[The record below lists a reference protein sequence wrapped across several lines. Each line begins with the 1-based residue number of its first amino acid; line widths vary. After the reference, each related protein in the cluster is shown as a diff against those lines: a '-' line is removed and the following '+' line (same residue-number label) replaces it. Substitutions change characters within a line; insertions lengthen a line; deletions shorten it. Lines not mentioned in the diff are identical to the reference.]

1 MDSASKKSE
10 SIRELGRTIQF
21 QRKQLGLSQ
30 TELAQLVGVSLNFVS
45 QIEAGKATARIG
57 LVFDLLQAL
66 GLQLVLEFG
75 KNRLVSRVGSRLPSR
90 EEKLKKPKSTPRGK
104 AAP

>member
-1 MDSASKKSE
+1 MDSVAKKSE
-10 SIRELGRTIQF
+10 SIRQLGLAIQA

-30 TELAQLVGVSLNFVS
+30 TELARLVGVSLNFVS
-45 QIEAGKATARIG
+45 QTEAGKATARIG

-75 KNRLVSRVGSRLPSR
+75 KNRFVSRVGSGLASR
-90 EEKLKKPKSTPRGK
+90 EGKLKSSPRGK
-104 AAP
+104 LAP